1 MSKSRVESS
10 RPTTGQNTVD
20 TLQYGFSTGKNLTRR
35 ERENRPENES
45 IIRGCKVT
53 RDVFEEL
60 TAKHGDM
67 SRYVQ
72 AGRNHRGVLNGTI

>member
-10 RPTTGQNTVD
+10 RPTTGQTVD

-72 AGRNHRGVLNGTI
+72 AGIIEVF